1 MHLPA
6 NNYCCWYLYLDDNLV
21 LCEANEGAWDNE
33 VDDADDMFD
42 NTNDSLTHDHDQLF
56 AGDQD

>member
-1 MHLPA
+1 M
-6 NNYCCWYLYLDDNLV
+6 

-56 AGDQD
+56 AGDKLWTLEMENIRCHDLISI

>member
-1 MHLPA
+1 MLIIIIFLLIFVSWWQS
-6 NNYCCWYLYLDDNLV
+6 CV

>member
-1 MHLPA
+1 MIIFLLIFVSWWQS
-6 NNYCCWYLYLDDNLV
+6 CV

-56 AGDQD
+56 AGD

>member
-1 MHLPA
+1 M
-6 NNYCCWYLYLDDNLV
+6 

-56 AGDQD
+56 AGD